1 MRVKAS
7 GPILTFARSLG
18 GHFANVRIK
27 GHWQI
32 IDVSGALDLPLAYG
46 NRERRLANVKSAP
59 LAPRFHITR
68 LHGIIADMEHAS
80 RIELMNWLVSQ
91 GLTGLPENEL
101 IRGFCE
107 RCRANGL
114 DLSRGLVF
122 IDTLHPIYE
131 GRGFRWNDTE
141 SNESDTFEY
150 KSSTDGDAAKNWRRS
165 AFHHMLENGHD
176 ELRIDLAD
184 AASLNFSMI
193 GELSEKGHR
202 HFLAFIHRFGEAGTL
217 GQMDCF
223 YSYWLTR
230 RPAGFRDEEL
240 EALRDLVPLLGLTI
254 KSAQHVDIARTLGR
268 VYLGRDASEQVLGGR
283 ISRGVTE
290 RINAALWLSDLRGST
305 KISEG
310 IAPDEIIPFLN
321 DYADASIDAIHDA
334 GGDVLKLIGDGV
346 LAIFTGEDM
355 ALARRA
361 ALRAEH
367 RFRLNMKALN
377 ARRRASS
384 RPVTT
389 AYVGLHVGEVFYGN
403 IGSQDRLDF
412 TVVGPA
418 VNEVSRIASMC
429 NSIDRELLVSAEFR
443 NGLDAPGRRYL
454 VSTGRYA
461 MRGIGRA
468 QDLYTLDPDIAS
480 NEAMTGS
487 YERYL
492 KS

>member
-1 MRVKAS
+1 M
-7 GPILTFARSLG
+7 
-18 GHFANVRIK
+18 
-27 GHWQI
+27 
-32 IDVSGALDLPLAYG
+32 
-46 NRERRLANVKSAP
+46 E
-59 LAPRFHITR
+59 LAPR
-68 LHGIIADMEHAS
+68 L
-80 RIELMNWLVSQ
+80 ELMNWLVSQ

-107 RCRANGL
+107 RCRAGGL

-141 SNESDTFEY
+141 TNESDTFEY
-150 KSSTDGDAAKNWRRS
+150 KSSADGDAAKNWRRS

-176 ELRIDLAD
+176 ELAIDLGD

-193 GELSEKGHR
+193 GDLADKGHR
-202 HFLAFIHRFGEAGTL
+202 HLLAFIHRFGEAGTL

-230 RPAGFRDEEL
+230 RDIGFSEGEMQ
-240 EALRDLVPLLGLTI
+240 ALRDLVPLLGLAI

-268 VYLGRDASEQVLGGR
+268 VYLGRDASEQVLRGH

-290 RINAALWLSDLRGST
+290 RISAALWFSDLRGST

-310 IAPDEIIPFLN
+310 IGPDEIIPFLN

-346 LAIFTGEDM
+346 LAIFTSEDM

-361 ALRAEH
+361 ALQAEH

-377 ARRRASS
+377 ARRRADG

-429 NSIDRELLVSAEFR
+429 NSIDRELLISTEFR
-443 NGLDAPGRRYL
+443 SGLDAPGRRYL

-461 MRGIGRA
+461 LRGIGRA

-480 NEAMTGS
+480 NEAMSGS